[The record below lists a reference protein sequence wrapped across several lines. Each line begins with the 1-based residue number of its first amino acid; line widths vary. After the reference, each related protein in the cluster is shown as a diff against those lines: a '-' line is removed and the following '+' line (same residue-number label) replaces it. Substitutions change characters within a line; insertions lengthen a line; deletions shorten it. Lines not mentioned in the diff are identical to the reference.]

1 MSQMGLPFDWPAA
14 ETADNFIV
22 TDANRAAVQHLESPG
37 RWPVRASILSGPR
50 KSGRSL
56 LARIFA
62 AQCGGQIIDDAEY
75 HAEADIFHHW
85 NIAQEERRPLLI
97 VALERHAPWKPRL
110 PDLASR
116 IAITPVIHIEEP
128 DDMLFGMLLD
138 KLLGQRG
145 LKVTPEV
152 IAYVTARAERSYL
165 GLTRLV
171 DALDT
176 VALSRKRGV
185 TTPLAREVLEA
196 LGMMPVNRPL
206 PNLLDE

>member
-1 MSQMGLPFDWPAA
+1 MAQMGLPFDWPAA

-62 AQCGGQIIDDAEY
+62 AQSGGQIIDDAEY
-75 HAEADIFHHW
+75 HAEADIFHQW
-85 NIAQEERRPLLI
+85 NIAQEERQPLLI
-97 VALERHAPWKPRL
+97 VTLERHTAWKPRL

-145 LKVTPEV
+145 LKVSPEV
-152 IAYVTARAERSYL
+152 ISYVTARAERSYL
-165 GLTRLV
+165 GLTRLI
-171 DALDT
+171 DALDS

-185 TTPLAREVLEA
+185 TTPLAREVLES